1 MIIFYHFYL
10 CVSILFCTL
19 AVLKETIILPLSMT
33 TRSRNAKIVLSWQ
46 IKWVWIRNK
55 SCWFMMRWKKSVI
68 GNMTSIKNPPA
79 AIGSS

>member
-46 IKWVWIRNK
+46 IKWAWI
-55 SCWFMMRWKKSVI
+55 
-68 GNMTSIKNPPA
+68 
-79 AIGSS
+79 

>member
-19 AVLKETIILPLSMT
+19 AVLNETIILPLSMT

-46 IKWVWIRNK
+46 IKWAWI
-55 SCWFMMRWKKSVI
+55 
-68 GNMTSIKNPPA
+68 
-79 AIGSS
+79 